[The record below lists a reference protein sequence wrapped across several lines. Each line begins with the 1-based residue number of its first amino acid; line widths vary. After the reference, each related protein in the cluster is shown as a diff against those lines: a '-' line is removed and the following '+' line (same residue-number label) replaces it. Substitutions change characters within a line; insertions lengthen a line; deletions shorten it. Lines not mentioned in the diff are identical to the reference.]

1 MDKQYHPKETESKIY
16 QFWEKGQWFQPQLK
30 KGKKPFVITLPP
42 PNVTGELHLG
52 HAMYCLEDL
61 MIRYH
66 RMLGEPTLWLP
77 GFDHAS
83 IAVEYLVNKQ
93 LKKEGKNKKEIGRE
107 EFLKRAKEF
116 AEKSRNYIKSQ
127 LISLGFSLDWT
138 REVYTMDEKRS
149 LAVKEAFQK
158 LRDKDLI
165 YQGERIINWC
175 PKCQTALSD
184 LENDYEEEEGQLYY
198 IKYGPFVLA
207 TTRPETKFGDT
218 AVAVHPKDKRYQKW
232 IGKEFIYQSLVGP
245 KKMKVVADEAVDPEF
260 GTGVVKVTPGHN
272 LADFEIGQRH
282 NLKII
287 NVIDQQGRLTKV
299 AGKFAGLTVNE
310 ARKAVVTELQKKG
323 EIVKIE
329 KITHTV
335 GHCQRCGTTTEPEVS
350 KQWFVKTKTLAKP
363 AIEAVKSGQIKII
376 PKRFEKVYLNWLG
389 NIKDWC
395 ISRQLWWGHPI
406 PIEGEIDILDTW
418 FSSGLWPFATLGWPA
433 SPSQGG
439 PEKNKDLENFY
450 PNTVRET
457 GYDILFFWVA
467 REIMLS
473 LFLTG
478 KIPYSVVYL
487 HGLIRDR
494 HGKKMSKTAGNV
506 LDPLELT
513 KKYGTDALRMALIV
527 GNAPGNDLSLSEEK
541 VKAYRNF
548 ANKIWNASRFVLSYG
563 QQNIEHS
570 AKNTGK
576 HKDDIWILGG
586 TEKIVKQLTKNLN
599 NYRFDLAAENIY
611 QFFWHTFCD
620 QYLEMS
626 KKRRSETQPVLL
638 QVLATSLKLLH
649 PFMPF
654 ITEQVWQLAKT
665 KSKGKKTSFFK
676 EEALIIAQWPKTLKP
691 N

>member
-198 IKYGPFVLA
+198 MKYGPFVLA

-232 IGKEFIYQSLVGP
+232 IGKE
-245 KKMKVVADEAVDPEF
+245 
-260 GTGVVKVTPGHN
+260 
-272 LADFEIGQRH
+272 
-282 NLKII
+282 
-287 NVIDQQGRLTKV
+287 
-299 AGKFAGLTVNE
+299 
-310 ARKAVVTELQKKG
+310 
-323 EIVKIE
+323 
-329 KITHTV
+329 
-335 GHCQRCGTTTEPEVS
+335 
-350 KQWFVKTKTLAKP
+350 
-363 AIEAVKSGQIKII
+363 
-376 PKRFEKVYLNWLG
+376 YLLIMSEREYVLFM
-389 NIKDWC
+389 NI
-395 ISRQLWWGHPI
+395 
-406 PIEGEIDILDTW
+406 
-418 FSSGLWPFATLGWPA
+418 
-433 SPSQGG
+433 
-439 PEKNKDLENFY
+439 
-450 PNTVRET
+450 
-457 GYDILFFWVA
+457 
-467 REIMLS
+467 
-473 LFLTG
+473 
-478 KIPYSVVYL
+478 
-487 HGLIRDR
+487 
-494 HGKKMSKTAGNV
+494 
-506 LDPLELT
+506 
-513 KKYGTDALRMALIV
+513 
-527 GNAPGNDLSLSEEK
+527 
-541 VKAYRNF
+541 
-548 ANKIWNASRFVLSYG
+548 
-563 QQNIEHS
+563 
-570 AKNTGK
+570 
-576 HKDDIWILGG
+576 
-586 TEKIVKQLTKNLN
+586 
-599 NYRFDLAAENIY
+599 
-611 QFFWHTFCD
+611 
-620 QYLEMS
+620 
-626 KKRRSETQPVLL
+626 
-638 QVLATSLKLLH
+638 
-649 PFMPF
+649 
-654 ITEQVWQLAKT
+654 
-665 KSKGKKTSFFK
+665 
-676 EEALIIAQWPKTLKP
+676 
-691 N
+691 

>member
-1 MDKQYHPKETESKIY
+1 MEKTYNPQTTESKIY
-16 QFWEKGQWFQPQLK
+16 QFWK
-30 KGKKPFVITLPP
+30 KGGWFKPQIKKGRKPFVITLPP

-83 IAVEYLVNKQ
+83 IAVEYLVSKQ
-93 LKKEGKNKKEIGRE
+93 LRKEGQSKKTIGRE
-107 EFLKRAKEF
+107 EFLKKAEEF
-116 AEKSRNYIKSQ
+116 AEKSRKYIKSQ
-127 LISLGFSLDWT
+127 LISLGLSLDWSK
-138 REVYTMDEKRS
+138 EAYTIDRQRS
-149 LAVKEAFQK
+149 QAVKEAFQK
-158 LRDKDLI
+158 LYQKGLI
-165 YQGERIINWC
+165 YQGKRIINWC

-184 LENDYEEEEGQLYY
+184 LENDYQEEEGQLYY
-198 IKYGPFVLA
+198 MKYGPFVLA

-218 AVAVHPKDKRYQKW
+218 AVAVHPQDKRYQKW
-232 IGKEFIYQSLVGP
+232 IGKEFTYQSLIGP
-245 KKMKVVADEAVDPEF
+245 KKMKVVADEAVDPQF
-260 GTGVVKVTPGHN
+260 GTGVVKVTPGHD

-282 NLKII
+282 HLKII
-287 NVIDQQGRLTKV
+287 NVIDQQGKLTKA
-299 AGKFAGLTVNE
+299 AGKFAGLTVNQ

-329 KITHTV
+329 KITHAV

-350 KQWFVKTKTLAKP
+350 QQWFVKTKELAEP

-376 PKRFEKVYLNWLG
+376 PKRFEKVYLHWLE

-406 PIEGEIDILDTW
+406 PIKGEADTLDTW
-418 FSSGLWPFATLGWPA
+418 FSSGLWPFSTLGWPKKTA
-433 SPSQGG
+433 DF
-439 PEKNKDLENFY
+439 KNFF
-450 PNTVRET
+450 PNNVRET
-457 GYDILFFWVA
+457 AYDILFFWVA

-478 KIPYSVVYL
+478 KIPYEIVYL
-487 HGLIRDR
+487 HGLIRDQ
-494 HGKKMSKTAGNV
+494 HGQKMSKTAGNV
-506 LDPLELT
+506 LDPLEIT

-548 ANKIWNASRFVLSYG
+548 ANKIWNASRFILSYK
-563 QQNIEHS
+563 EKPKETVRVSH
-570 AKNTGK
+570 A
-576 HKDDIWILGG
+576 DDLWIIGE
-586 TEKIVKQLTKNLN
+586 TKKIIKEITIHLN
-599 NYRFDLAAENIY
+599 RYRFDLAAEEIY
-611 QFFWHTFCD
+611 HFFWHTFCD

-626 KKRRSETQPVLL
+626 KKRRSETQQTLL

-654 ITEQVWQLAKT
+654 LTEQIWQLAKDQE
-665 KSKGKKTSFFK
+665 FFK
-676 EEALIIAQWPKTLKP
+676 EKALIIAQWPKTLKI